1 MKLGDAFKL
10 WKLRRWFVC
19 SSSPYFVPQL
29 HRKWPGATRFYF
41 ARFTIYNLQFTKLPE
56 HLHFA
61 SLSNHSI
68 SRSFVTNKRLLPNWL
83 SCFIILFTSL
93 SLRVIW
99 FDIFTSLPLKYC
111 GTSIALQNGAISQC
125 VSEIENHIKYF
136 PTPPLSPGRHWV
148 EMSRLPPRFSGV
160 IFVLEQTHLILQ
172 LDWDT
177 FLNVSIAC

>member
-1 MKLGDAFKL
+1 M
-10 WKLRRWFVC
+10 
-19 SSSPYFVPQL
+19 
-29 HRKWPGATRFYF
+29 
-41 ARFTIYNLQFTKLPE
+41 ARSDEILFCKIYNLQFTKLPE

-93 SLRVIW
+93 KIWVISS
-99 FDIFTSLPLKYC
+99 DIFTSSHLWNMLSW

-136 PTPPLSPGRHWV
+136 PTPPLSPGTHWV

-160 IFVLEQTHLILQ
+160 IFVLEQTPQ
-172 LDWDT
+172 LDGDS
-177 FLNVSIAC
+177 FLNVSLSTLKAQDRVWADEHSS